1 MNSIRPLIS
10 DRESTDM
17 CCAEVC
23 GDRYR
28 YSLKTMVAVAAFL
41 IASFAYS
48 NWNSSSSVSLKEM
61 GSPEISKA
69 HRYPRVES
77 LDPKFSSDVLHS
89 IRDAKSAIYDK
100 WDISNYPMF
109 LTLMNIP
116 SLSWDLQKAK
126 FIKLLVEA
134 NANYKTGMNTA
145 FPSLSYVAG
154 FSGSSVTAGHG
165 TERCAVYVLDL
176 YLAFNLFY
184 ILLSYFWVMH

>member
-1 MNSIRPLIS
+1 
-10 DRESTDM
+10 M

-61 GSPEISKA
+61 DSPEHNKSQ
-69 HRYPRVES
+69 RYLRVES
-77 LDPKFSSDVLHS
+77 LDPKFSSNVLHN

-134 NANYKTGMNTA
+134 NANYKTGINPA
-145 FPSLSYVAG
+145 FPSLAYVAG

-165 TERCAVYVLDL
+165 TERCAIYVLDF
-176 YLAFNLFY
+176 YLTFSLIY
-184 ILLSYFWVMH
+184 ILLLFFWVMHELLHRQLLP